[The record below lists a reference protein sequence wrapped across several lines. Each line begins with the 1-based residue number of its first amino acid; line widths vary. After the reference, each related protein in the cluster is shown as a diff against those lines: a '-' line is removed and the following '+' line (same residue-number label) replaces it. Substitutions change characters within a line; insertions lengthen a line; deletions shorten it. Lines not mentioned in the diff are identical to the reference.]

1 MGEQYD
7 LNIKDKRLAALYH
20 EAKAINVTTL
30 TNSALMLCRV
40 FLELST
46 DYFLETMKVAVPH

>member
-1 MGEQYD
+1 M
-7 LNIKDKRLAALYH
+7 NIKDKRLAALYH